1 MAGDRAV
8 TVTLDEF
15 ARWLAAPE
23 GEHLEFKEAK
33 RRYDFDVLVK
43 YCCALANERGG
54 HMVLG
59 VSDKRPRQVV
69 GSHAFENVERT
80 SAGLAARLHLRV
92 DAEVLKHPGGRV
104 LIFHV
109 PSRPVGMPLQV
120 EGAYWMRAGEE
131 LVPMTPDRLK
141 RIFDEAQPDFSA
153 EICPNATLDD
163 LAPKAVS
170 EFQKRWA
177 LKSRRP
183 EVAELA
189 PKRVLEDAE
198 LISGGGVTYA
208 ALVLLGTHRSLG
220 RHLAQAEVVFESRAD
235 EASISFQQ
243 RKEHREGFLLF
254 HDELWNTI
262 ALRNTVHSYQDG
274 LFRMDVPTFN
284 ESAVREAI
292 LNAVCHRDYRMA
304 GSVFVKQW
312 PTQIEFTSPGGFPPE
327 ITPENILFRQS
338 PRNRRIAEALA
349 KCGFVERSGQ
359 GADRMFETSVRE
371 GKLPPDYNRSDAY
384 HVILRLNGQ
393 VQDEAFLRF
402 LDRLGAETQRSFL
415 VDDLLVLDAIHRGV
429 KVPVELKTRV
439 QSLLDL
445 GALERVARNKLVLA
459 KRFYAMKGKAGE
471 YTRRKGLDR
480 DTRKELLKKHIAEAS
495 ARGAPFDE
503 LAQVLPESSRND
515 LKVLLRELKADG
527 HVHVRGLKRGARWC
541 LGPGE
546 TP

>member
-1 MAGDRAV
+1 V
-8 TVTLDEF
+8 TVSLDEL
-15 ARWLAAPE
+15 ARWLEAPE
-23 GEHLEFKEAK
+23 SEHLEFKEAK
-33 RRYDFDVLVK
+33 NRYDFDLLVK

-69 GSHAFENVERT
+69 GSTAFENVERT
-80 SAGLAARLHLRV
+80 KAGLTARLHLRI
-92 DAEVLKHPGGRV
+92 DAEVLEHPDGRV

-153 EICPNATLDD
+153 EICPHAALDD
-163 LAPKAVS
+163 LAPEAIA

-177 LKSRRP
+177 LKNRRP
-183 EVAELA
+183 ELLELA

-198 LISGGGVTYA
+198 LIIGGGVTYA
-208 ALVLLGTHRSLG
+208 ALVLLGTHKSLG
-220 RHLAQAEVVFESRAD
+220 RHLAQAEVVFEYRGD
-235 EASISFQQ
+235 ESSISYQQ

-254 HDELWNTI
+254 HDALWNTI
-262 ALRNTVHSYQDG
+262 NLRNTVHSYQDG

-327 ITPENILFRQS
+327 ITPQNILFRQS

-359 GADRMFETSVRE
+359 GADRMFEASVRE
-371 GKLPPDYNRSDAY
+371 GKLPPDYDRSDAY
-384 HVILRLNGQ
+384 HVILRFNGQ

-429 KVPVELKTRV
+429 DVPSELKARV
-439 QSLLDL
+439 QSLIDL

-480 DTRKELLKKHIAEAS
+480 DTRKELLKKHIAEAG
-495 ARGAPFDE
+495 AEGAPFDE
-503 LAQVLPESSRND
+503 LAQVLPEASRND
-515 LKVLLRELKADG
+515 LKVLLRELKASG
-527 HVHVRGLKRGARWC
+527 QVHVRGVKRGARWC
-541 LGPGE
+541 LGAEEMP
-546 TP
+546 